1 MTWRELISVKTF
13 LAKKGLQRKD
23 KEQQQYKNDQKE
35 MKYDSYQ
42 YDVILLQA
50 LIIFI
55 SFVYEVIYIVS
66 VFTAHIFDTVPKYK
80 QKSRAGQQRENYSIS
95 AHVFLLE
102 YVVFIPDA
110 EKWTTWLSI
119 LHVHL
124 ISKLNR

>member
-1 MTWRELISVKTF
+1 
-13 LAKKGLQRKD
+13 
-23 KEQQQYKNDQKE
+23 

-110 EKWTTWLSI
+110 EKWTTWSSI